1 MMWFAF
7 VALVFAFQ
15 ATPGAMS
22 DAEIE
27 ALAGRLS
34 GPVAAPSIVAPHL
47 AEMAATPAPSTAPTP
62 SEMFDLICTGRM
74 ETTGR
79 RPTPL
84 ADLRFRVDLKTKRYC
99 VGPCREMNALTVY
112 PATLVFIQGDEMVG
126 GSRMQFRQS
135 IDRHT
140 GAFEF
145 VGIGNGSIAR
155 QETGQCTVAPYTGQV
170 RGERLF

>member
-1 MMWFAF
+1 MWLAAS
-7 VALVFAFQ
+7 ALMVAFQ
-15 ATPGAMS
+15 ASPSPMS
-22 DAEIE
+22 DAQIE

-34 GPVAAPSIVAPHL
+34 GPVQAPSIVAPHL
-47 AEMAATPAPSTAPTP
+47 ADMAPAPSTAAPAAS

-84 ADLRFRVDLKTKRYC
+84 ADLRFRIDLTTKRYC

-112 PATLVFIQGDEMVG
+112 PATLVFFQMDEVVNG
-126 GSRMQFRQS
+126 VRMIARQS
-135 IDRHT
+135 VDRHT
-140 GAFEF
+140 GVFDFTGMGGAR
-145 VGIGNGSIAR
+145 ISR